1 MVGEADKLAEHGV
14 RVRIL
19 GDTSLLP
26 AVSLPILEYFSDDEI
41 AGRASCDEEGGGG
54 DPGQFG
60 VRPQC
65 CACLHFQVLTNI
77 YQLHIFSSRLWIMK
91 NMIYIKEWQ
100 GRDNTGNQKPGSGC

>member
-65 CACLHFQVLTNI
+65 CTCLHFQVLKKYLSTTYI
-77 YQLHIFSSRLWIMK
+77 FFKIVDHEEYDLH
-91 NMIYIKEWQ
+91 
-100 GRDNTGNQKPGSGC
+100 